1 MEKKKEKEKN
11 KELEEREE
19 EIVDWEQR
27 LASQWS
33 NVYIKR
39 RELRGRERELL
50 QREIAVSQR
59 NEASIRLSAESR
71 RVCEEAT
78 RAMKTISEWEEAL
91 EERDTLLRLE
101 QRRQTSIRRDVQQ
114 NRG

>member
-78 RAMKTISEWEEAL
+78 RAMKTISEWEEAPTVANAAIHDIVL
-91 EERDTLLRLE
+91 GLKT
-101 QRRQTSIRRDVQQ
+101 TPGVMH
-114 NRG
+114 